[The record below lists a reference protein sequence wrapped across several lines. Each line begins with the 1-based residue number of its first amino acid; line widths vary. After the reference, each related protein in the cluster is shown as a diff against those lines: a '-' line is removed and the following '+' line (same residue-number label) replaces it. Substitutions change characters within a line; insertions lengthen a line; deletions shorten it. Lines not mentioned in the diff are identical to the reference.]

1 MITFKIGENEINMVE
16 NWTEITL
23 NQYIE
28 IHKLDKLIGTF
39 LFDEIYYIRL
49 LEVLCNVSENGLD
62 DMDLDMMNNLIEK
75 VKFTQEAPNFQV
87 KNYFEHNGTL
97 YVFPS
102 DFNKLTMGEYI
113 SIKTLQQG
121 YDDMVL
127 SIPKVLSIICRPGKK
142 ILVDGQDKYIQDK
155 LDIDSLEKREKD
167 LLSAPLIYIMGP
179 ISFFLNG
186 KKN

>member
-49 LEVLCNVSENGLD
+49 LEVLCNVSEGGLD
-62 DMDLDMMNNLIEK
+62 DMDLDMMNALMDK
-75 VKFTQEAPNFQV
+75 VKFTQEAPTWSI
-87 KNYFEHNGTL
+87 KNYIEHNGTL

-113 SIKTLQQG
+113 SIKTIQQG
-121 YDDMVL
+121 FDDLVL
-127 SIPKVLSIICRPGKK
+127 SIPKVLPIILRPGKK
-142 ILVDGQDKYIQDK
+142 ILVDGEERYIQDK
-155 LDIDSLEKREKD
+155 FEIESLEKREKD
-167 LLSAPLIYIMGP
+167 LMSIPIIHLMGP
-179 ISFFLNG
+179 IGFFLNG